1 MTVERVGEA
10 LKNRGCERLEVV
22 LGQVEGRHD
31 LVEQRLRHVGAH
43 GVVRHAVA
51 DDLVPRQIRA
61 EHHGGVRAVEH
72 AHLAQLIRGDVLRED
87 DVAARLLEGQLVLDP
102 GRAFDDPQ
110 AERLGGVEHVVA
122 VAEFFVE
129 RLGFAARITGHD
141 AVHQRGAED
150 VLGLQPGLEFI
161 GQTPLLGGLHAALFQ
176 IAAVVIDQLAGQKDE
191 ARALLAAKSG
201 EALVEQAGQLAGI
214 GSLRLVVEAV
224 LTGVNDA
231 GFGGV
236 GDDDAHIRV
245 VRQRQIALEI
255 LVRGQAALDAL
266 DDALILAGLA
276 VHLTAEN
283 QGIQAVLLVEHGNHA
298 ALDGLH
304 NHHAGVH
311 TGFFVG
317 HINHPVAEGAQ
328 ETALAELNDALRLGR
343 DAARHLDGRKGGCVK
358 LNHG

>member
-1 MTVERVGEA
+1 M
-10 LKNRGCERLEVV
+10 
-22 LGQVEGRHD
+22 
-31 LVEQRLRHVGAH
+31 
-43 GVVRHAVA
+43 
-51 DDLVPRQIRA
+51 
-61 EHHGGVRAVEH
+61 RAVEH
-72 AHLAQLIRGDVLRED
+72 AHLAQLVRGNVLCED
-87 DVAARLLEGQLVLDP
+87 DVAARLLEGQFVLNP

-150 VLGLQPGLEFI
+150 VLGLQPGLEFL

-266 DDALILAGLA
+266 DDALVLAGLA

-304 NHHAGVH
+304 DHHAGIH
-311 TGFFVG
+311 AGLFVG
-317 HINHPVAEGAQ
+317 HIDHPVTESAQ
-328 ETALAELNDALRLGR
+328 KTALAELNHTFRFRR
-343 DAARHLDGRKGGCVK
+343 DAARHLDGRKSGSIE
-358 LNHG
+358 LNHECNLPRFKIVVQNCQRVCKSPRLARYSIAPFPKRRQDFWQKEL

>member
-1 MTVERVGEA
+1 M
-10 LKNRGCERLEVV
+10 
-22 LGQVEGRHD
+22 
-31 LVEQRLRHVGAH
+31 
-43 GVVRHAVA
+43 
-51 DDLVPRQIRA
+51 PRQIRA

-122 VAEFFVE
+122 VAEFLVE
-129 RLGFAARITGHD
+129 RLGLAARVAGDD

-150 VLGLQPGLEFI
+150 VFLLQPGLERL
-161 GQTPLLGGLHAALFQ
+161 GKPPLLGGLQAALFEV
-176 IAAVVIDQLAGQKDE
+176 AAVVVDQLAGQQDE
-191 ARALLAAKSG
+191 AGALLAAEGG
-201 EALVEQAGQLAGI
+201 EALIEQAGQLAGV
-214 GSLRLVVEAV
+214 GGLRLVVKAV
-224 LTGVNDA
+224 LAGVDDA
-231 GFGGV
+231 RLGGV

-255 LVRGQAALDAL
+255 FIRGEAALDAL
-266 DDALILAGLA
+266 DDALVLAGLA
-276 VHLTAEN
+276 VHLTAQD

-298 ALDGLH
+298 ALDGLY